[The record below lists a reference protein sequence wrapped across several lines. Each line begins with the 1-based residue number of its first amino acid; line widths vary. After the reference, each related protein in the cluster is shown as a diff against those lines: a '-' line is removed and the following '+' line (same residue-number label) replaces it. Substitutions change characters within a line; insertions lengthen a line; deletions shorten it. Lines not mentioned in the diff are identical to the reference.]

1 MKQTKTFPFRFLL
14 FLVVSLILAGCN
26 RSKTA
31 VQGSNADQAAE
42 RITLSVWH
50 IWPDTSTGEGAT
62 INRFVSKFTA
72 EHPNVKIEQDSSETE
87 AYKTKLKTAFA
98 GGELPD
104 VYFSYGAGF
113 SIPFVQTGRVMRLD
127 TEYPATILDR
137 LMPET
142 DVNAWYDNGLYGL
155 PLKMWAGTFY
165 VNTALFEQYKLEVP
179 ATWDEL
185 LQVCKAFRAA
195 GVQPMCLG
203 GKDGWHIAMYFDQI
217 ALREAGVAGV
227 NAAMNGQKKFNDPEF
242 LAAAEKLK
250 ELVDTGAFMN
260 GFMGL
265 GAQEA
270 QAEFFMGKIP
280 MYFNGSWLTG
290 DVQNP
295 DNQVKDIVKPYPF
308 PAIPGGKGEGTY
320 TGGAIDIWSVSNE
333 TKYKETA
340 LLFMQE
346 LCEFM
351 SIEGYKAGDGIAV
364 WKNNVSAAELN
375 PVLNQI
381 NSNLETA
388 KGYSLAWDTQLS
400 GADIDTYLKNLQGLA
415 GGQLSPQMFVDAL
428 QQGLSVAM
436 K

>member
-1 MKQTKTFPFRFLL
+1 MKQSKKISL
-14 FLVVSLILAGCN
+14 FVAQIFILGLVLSSCN
-26 RSKTA
+26 GSRTPA
-31 VQGSNADQAAE
+31 QGASARAAE
-42 RITLSVWH
+42 RSITLSVWH
-50 IWPDTSTGEGAT
+50 IWPDSSTGEGAT
-62 INRFVSKFTA
+62 INKFISQFTT
-72 EHPNVKIEQDSSETE
+72 EHPNVKIEQDSSDTE

-98 GGELPD
+98 GGDLPD

-113 SIPFVQTGRVMRLD
+113 SKPFVETGRVMRLD
-127 TEYPATILDR
+127 TEYGSDVLDR

-142 DVNAWYDNGLYGL
+142 DANAWYNGGLYGL

-165 VNTALFEQYKLEVP
+165 VNTALFDQYNLKVP
-179 ATWDEL
+179 ATWNEL
-185 LQVCKAFRAA
+185 IQVCNAFRAA

-217 ALREAGVAGV
+217 ALREVGVDGV

-242 LAAAEKLK
+242 LSAAEKLK
-250 ELVDTGAFMN
+250 ELVDIGGFMN

-295 DNQVKDIVKPYPF
+295 DNQIKDIVLPYPF
-308 PAIPGGKGEGTY
+308 PAIPGGKGDGTY
-320 TGGAIDIWSVSNE
+320 TGGAIDIWSVSND
-333 TKYKETA
+333 TDQKEMS
-340 LLFMQE
+340 LLFMRE

-364 WKNNVSAAELN
+364 WKNNVSPSELN
-375 PVLNQI
+375 PVLNKI

-400 GADIDTYLKNLQGLA
+400 GADIDTYLKNLQALA
-415 GGQLSPQMFVDAL
+415 GGQLSPKMFVDAL